1 MENYAASYFLLIEKW
16 EDFQKAL
23 PDVLLEE
30 KRTKEGVELLQKS
43 LNNLAATALLF
54 SDSFNSEKC

>member
-54 SDSFNSEKC
+54 SDSFNS

>member
-16 EDFQKAL
+16 EDFQKVL

-30 KRTKEGVELLQKS
+30 NRTKEGVELLQKS

-54 SDSFNSEKC
+54 SDSFNS

>member
-16 EDFQKAL
+16 EDFQKVL

-54 SDSFNSEKC
+54 SDSFNS

>member
-16 EDFQKAL
+16 EDFQKVL

-54 SDSFNSEKC
+54 ADSFNS

>member
-16 EDFQKAL
+16 EDFQKVL

-30 KRTKEGVELLQKS
+30 KRTKEGVESLQKS

-54 SDSFNSEKC
+54 SDSFNS

>member
-16 EDFQKAL
+16 EDFQKVL

-54 SDSFNSEKC
+54 SESFNS